1 MSTHRRAWKQR
12 AGVVVALVS
21 GALLTVPA
29 SPALAADV
37 SVSPGSATV
46 NAGSDTTITVRITP
60 QDGDQSADISLTGLP
75 SGVSCASGC
84 GQVNFSPGNPQPKT
98 QLLTIRANDN
108 AQDANTSVT
117 VQVRPDDSDPA
128 TGTFQLAVKGEA
140 PEPQQP
146 QTVKTVSGKV
156 VNADGQAIEGA
167 LVMLRDSAGKE
178 RRTNTSGNGNFS
190 FSGSESNP
198 IAPGRIDLGASTDGA
213 SPVARSINANA
224 GQSVTGVRLSIQL
237 RASASPSASP
247 SASESAPPS
256 EEPLEEEA
264 TDTPSAE
271 APAAQQPAANEDSG
285 GFGSWLLILLGGLF
299 VAVGVGTI
307 VLLYMRRKNEGDDG
321 DGDGPDGPTGPGGPA
336 AAGAIP
342 AARGAYHG
350 ADDQTRV
357 VNGMGAGP
365 AATMVGGPSISDAP
379 TMLQRP
385 VVDDV
390 PPDPY
395 GAPPG
400 PSYGVGGGQGG
411 YGYGDD
417 APGQGGY
424 GGAGGYGNAPS
435 SGGGYGNG
443 PSSGAGYGSP
453 DYAAGAGAAAGAAG
467 YAAQGGGYGNE
478 RFDEPTGR
486 YTGDSTQYAP
496 AADPYPTSTYQPEQ
510 DRGYDQA
517 GSSSYGRGPEQGDG
531 YGAGG
536 GYGAASGGYDGDR
549 QQGGYGDP
557 TGAYG
562 NAAGGGYG
570 DNPSGGYGDAPAYGG
585 RRAAGGGYGEDATGG
600 YDNAPSGGYR
610 DTPSGGY
617 DSGRQQGGYG
627 DAPTGGYD
635 NPGGGGYDSRSQGG
649 YDSGAGG
656 YDSSATGGYDS
667 GRQQGG
673 YGDAPT
679 GGYGNAGGGY
689 DGGHQ
694 SGGYGQQAGGYG
706 DGYGQAP
713 QGGYGQGGYGQEP
726 PQQRGGGY
734 DNAYPNDPAQ
744 AGRARPDGQADR
756 GGRRL
761 DWLDD

>member
-12 AGVVVALVS
+12 AGVVVALVF

-29 SPALAADV
+29 TPALAASIVTADN
-37 SVSPGSATV
+37 SVTIDAGRTSRV
-46 NAGSDTTITVRITP
+46 NVLVRLG
-60 QDGDQSADISLTGLP
+60 GDETSADIDVTGLP
-75 SGVSCASGC
+75 DGVTCGGC
-84 GQVNFSPGNPQPKT
+84 GPIDFDGQQTKAVVLNLSAAPNAPAANSSSA
-98 QLLTIRANDN
+98 TIKVTGSER
-108 AQDANTSVT
+108 SLRVT
-117 VQVRPDDSDPA
+117 VRATAPPTPD
-128 TGTFQLAVKGEA
+128 
-140 PEPQQP
+140 QP

-156 VNADGQAIEGA
+156 VNADGDPIEGA

-190 FSGSESNP
+190 FSGSDSNP
-198 IAPGRIDLGASTDGA
+198 IAPGRIEVGASTDGA
-213 SPVARSINANA
+213 TPVARSINASA

-237 RASASPSASP
+237 RASASPSATP

-256 EEPLEEEA
+256 DEPLEEDPADTPA
-264 TDTPSAE
+264 TD
-271 APAAQQPAANEDSG
+271 APAAQEPTANEDSG
-285 GFGSWLLILLGGLF
+285 GMGSWLLILLGGLF

-321 DGDGPDGPTGPGGPA
+321 DGDGPGGPVGPGGPGGAA

-350 ADDQTRV
+350 TDDQTRV

-400 PSYGVGGGQGG
+400 PAYGVGAGQAG

-424 GGAGGYGNAPS
+424 GAGNGYGDAPASGGGYGTAPS

-453 DYAAGAGAAAGAAG
+453 DYAAGAAAGAAG

-510 DRGYDQA
+510 DRGYDQSGPA
-517 GSSSYGRGPEQGDG
+517 GYGRGAEQGDG
-531 YGAGG
+531 YRSGG
-536 GYGAASGGYDGDR
+536 GYGAAS
-549 QQGGYGDP
+549 
-557 TGAYG
+557 A
-562 NAAGGGYG
+562 
-570 DNPSGGYGDAPAYGG
+570 
-585 RRAAGGGYGEDATGG
+585 G
-600 YDNAPSGGYR
+600 YDNAP
-610 DTPSGGY
+610 
-617 DSGRQQGGYG
+617 
-627 DAPTGGYD
+627 
-635 NPGGGGYDSRSQGG
+635 
-649 YDSGAGG
+649 
-656 YDSSATGGYDS
+656 TGGYDS

-673 YGDAPT
+673 YGDAPA
-679 GGYGNAGGGY
+679 GGYGG
-689 DGGHQ
+689 
-694 SGGYGQQAGGYG
+694 AGGYG
-706 DGYGQAP
+706 DAP
-713 QGGYGQGGYGQEP
+713 AGGYGDAGYG
-726 PQQRGGGY
+726 G
-734 DNAYPNDPAQ
+734 
-744 AGRARPDGQADR
+744 GRAT
-756 GGRRL
+756 
-761 DWLDD
+761 

>member
-12 AGVVVALVS
+12 AGVVVALLF

-29 SPALAADV
+29 TPALAAQIV
-37 SVSPGSATV
+37 TATNSVTIEAGRSSAVTV
-46 NAGSDTTITVRITP
+46 TVRPNNGET
-60 QDGDQSADISLTGLP
+60 SADIDVQDLP
-75 SGVSCASGC
+75 DGVNCGGC
-84 GQVNFSPGNPQPKT
+84 GRVDFNGEQDQTVTLNLSAA
-98 QLLTIRANDN
+98 ANAPANN
-108 AQDANTSVT
+108 ASARITVSGGGARPLRVT
-117 VQVRPDDSDPA
+117 VRAAAPPTPD
-128 TGTFQLAVKGEA
+128 
-140 PEPQQP
+140 QP

-156 VNADGQAIEGA
+156 VNADGDPIEGA

-190 FSGSESNP
+190 FSGSDSNP
-198 IAPGRIDLGASTDGA
+198 IAPGRIEVGASTDGA
-213 SPVARSINANA
+213 TPVARSINASA

-237 RASASPSASP
+237 RASASPSATP

-256 EEPLEEEA
+256 DEPLEEDPADTPA
-264 TDTPSAE
+264 TD
-271 APAAQQPAANEDSG
+271 APAAQEPTANEDSG
-285 GFGSWLLILLGGLF
+285 GMGSWLLILLGGLF

-321 DGDGPDGPTGPGGPA
+321 DGDGPGGPVGPGGPGGAA

-342 AARGAYHG
+342 AAPGAYHG
-350 ADDQTRV
+350 TDDQTRV

-400 PSYGVGGGQGG
+400 PAYGVGAGQAG

-424 GGAGGYGNAPS
+424 GAGNGYGDAPASGGGYGIAPS

-453 DYAAGAGAAAGAAG
+453 DYAAGGAAG

-510 DRGYDQA
+510 DRGYDQSGPA
-517 GSSSYGRGPEQGDG
+517 GYGRGAEQGDG
-531 YGAGG
+531 YRSGG
-536 GYGAASGGYDGDR
+536 GYGAASGGYD
-549 QQGGYGDP
+549 
-557 TGAYG
+557 
-562 NAAGGGYG
+562 
-570 DNPSGGYGDAPAYGG
+570 
-585 RRAAGGGYGEDATGG
+585 
-600 YDNAPSGGYR
+600 NAP
-610 DTPSGGY
+610 
-617 DSGRQQGGYG
+617 
-627 DAPTGGYD
+627 
-635 NPGGGGYDSRSQGG
+635 
-649 YDSGAGG
+649 
-656 YDSSATGGYDS
+656 TGGYDS

-673 YGDAPT
+673 YGDAP
-679 GGYGNAGGGY
+679 A
-689 DGGHQ
+689 
-694 SGGYGQQAGGYG
+694 
-706 DGYGQAP
+706 
-713 QGGYGQGGYGQEP
+713 
-726 PQQRGGGY
+726 
-734 DNAYPNDPAQ
+734 
-744 AGRARPDGQADR
+744 
-756 GGRRL
+756 
-761 DWLDD
+761 

>member
-12 AGVVVALVS
+12 AGVVVALVF

-29 SPALAADV
+29 APAFAANIITADN
-37 SVSPGSATV
+37 SVTIDAGRSGSV
-46 NAGSDTTITVRITP
+46 NVLVRLGADET
-60 QDGDQSADISLTGLP
+60 SADIDVTGLP
-75 SGVSCASGC
+75 DGVTC
-84 GQVNFSPGNPQPKT
+84 GNCGPVDFGGQQTKAVSLSLSAAPNAPAANGSQARITVTGDGGR
-98 QLLTIRANDN
+98 QLR
-108 AQDANTSVT
+108 VT
-117 VQVRPDDSDPA
+117 VRA
-128 TGTFQLAVKGEA
+128 AA
-140 PEPQQP
+140 PPTPQQP

-156 VNADGQAIEGA
+156 VNAEGEPISGA

-224 GQSVTGVRLSIQL
+224 GQSVTGVRLSIQVK
-237 RASASPSASP
+237 ASASPSATP

-256 EEPLEEEA
+256 EEPLDEEA

-321 DGDGPDGPTGPGGPA
+321 DGDGPGGPTGPGGPGGAA

-350 ADDQTRV
+350 TDDQTRV

-365 AATMVGGPSISDAP
+365 SATKVGGPSISDAP

-400 PSYGVGGGQGG
+400 ASYGVGGGQGG

-443 PSSGAGYGSP
+443 PSSGAGYGNP
-453 DYAAGAGAAAGAAG
+453 DYAAGAAAAGAAG
-467 YAAQGGGYGNE
+467 YAAQGGYGNE

-486 YTGDSTQYAP
+486 YTGDSNQYAP

-517 GSSSYGRGPEQGDG
+517 GSASYGRGPEQGDG
-531 YGAGG
+531 YGAAG
-536 GYGAASGGYDGDR
+536 GYGAASGGYDSGATGGYDNGR
-549 QQGGYGDP
+549 QQGGYGEP

-562 NAAGGGYG
+562 NAAT
-570 DNPSGGYGDAPAYGG
+570 GGYGDAPAYGG
-585 RRAAGGGYGEDATGG
+585 GRTAAGYGDAPTGG
-600 YDNAPSGGYR
+600 YDNPPAGGYG
-610 DTPSGGY
+610 DAPAGGY

-627 DAPTGGYD
+627 DAPAGGYD
-635 NPGGGGYDSRSQGG
+635 K
-649 YDSGAGG
+649 GAGG
-656 YDSSATGGYDS
+656 YGDAPAGGYDS
-667 GRQQGG
+667 GRQPGG
-673 YGDAPT
+673 YGDAPA
-679 GGYGNAGGGY
+679 GGYGNAAGGY

-694 SGGYGQQAGGYG
+694 SGGYGQQGGGYG
-706 DGYGQAP
+706 DGYGQDP
-713 QGGYGQGGYGQEP
+713 QGGYGHQQGGYGQEP

>member
-1 MSTHRRAWKQR
+1 MSTHRRAWQHR
-12 AGVVVALVS
+12 AGVVVALIF

-29 SPALAADV
+29 TPALAADV
-37 SVSPGSATV
+37 SVSPGSVTV
-46 NAGSDTTITVRITP
+46 NAGSDTTVTVRVTP
-60 QDGDQSADISLTGLP
+60 GEGDQNAQIGITGLP
-75 SGVSCASGC
+75 SGVSCVSGC
-84 GQVNFSPGNPQPKT
+84 GQVNFAPGNPMPKT

-108 AQDANTSVT
+108 AGDANGSVT
-117 VQVRPDDSDPA
+117 VQVQPDKSDPA
-128 TGTFQLAVKGEA
+128 TGTFNLTVKGKAA
-140 PEPQQP
+140 PPPQQP

-156 VNADGQAIEGA
+156 VDSNGEPISGA

-178 RRTNTSGNGNFS
+178 RRTNTNGSGNFT
-190 FSGSESNP
+190 FSGSADNP
-198 IAPGRIDLGASTDGA
+198 IAPGRIDLGASADGA
-213 SPVARSINANA
+213 TPSAKSINAAA
-224 GQSVTGVRLSIQL
+224 GQSVTGIRIGVALK
-237 RASASPSASP
+237 ASASPSATP

-256 EEPLEEEA
+256 EEATEEEVTEGPA
-264 TDTPSAE
+264 TE
-271 APAAQQPAANEDSG
+271 APAAQQPTAAEDSG
-285 GFGSWLLILLGGLF
+285 GFGNWLLILLGGLF

-307 VLLYMRRKNEGDDG
+307 VLLYMRRKNDEG
-321 DGDGPDGPTGPGGPA
+321 DGDGPDGPAGPGGPGGGA

-342 AARGAYHG
+342 AAHGAYRG
-350 ADDQTRV
+350 VDDQTRV

-365 AATMVGGPSISDAP
+365 APTMVGGAAMSEAP

-400 PSYGVGGGQGG
+400 PAYGVGAGQAG

-424 GGAGGYGNAPS
+424 GYGNAPSSGAGNGYGNAPS

-453 DYAAGAGAAAGAAG
+453 DYAAGAAGAAG
-467 YAAQGGGYGNE
+467 YGAAQGGGGYAGE

-510 DRGYDQA
+510 GRGYDQS
-517 GSSSYGRGPEQGDG
+517 GPGQYGRGAEQADG
-531 YGAGG
+531 YGAGA
-536 GYGAASGGYDGDR
+536 GYGAASGGGYDGNPAGGYDGGR
-549 QQGGYGDP
+549 QQGGYGDAP
-557 TGAYG
+557 
-562 NAAGGGYG
+562 GYG
-570 DNPSGGYGDAPAYGG
+570 DSRPG
-585 RRAAGGGYGEDATGG
+585 
-600 YDNAPSGGYR
+600 
-610 DTPSGGY
+610 
-617 DSGRQQGGYG
+617 GGYG

-635 NPGGGGYDSRSQGG
+635 GGRQQGG
-649 YDSGAGG
+649 YDNAPNGG
-656 YDSSATGGYDS
+656 YDNAPGYGDSRPASGYGDAPTGGYDG

-679 GGYGNAGGGY
+679 GGYGSHQGGGYDGRQPGGYDGGQAGAAYGNASGGY

-694 SGGYGQQAGGYG
+694 PGGYDQQGGYDQRGGYGQ
-706 DGYGQAP
+706 
-713 QGGYGQGGYGQEP
+713 QGGYGQEP
-726 PQQRGGGY
+726 PQQRGPGY
-734 DNAYPNDPAQ
+734 DNQ
-744 AGRARPDGQADR
+744 AGYPDDSAQSGRGRADGTPDR

>member
-12 AGVVVALVS
+12 AGVVVALVF

-29 SPALAADV
+29 APAFAENPDVQITSLSTDSLASGQQTAMSFTVKNNNDSTSIFSINV
-37 SVSPGSATV
+37 DTFDGLRCQGECRIPARSIGNGESATINV
-46 NAGSDTTITVRITP
+46 TLVADNLPAGANKSGQVRVSARTGGDQAGDSRNMTVRGP
-60 QDGDQSADISLTGLP
+60 
-75 SGVSCASGC
+75 
-84 GQVNFSPGNPQPKT
+84 
-98 QLLTIRANDN
+98 
-108 AQDANTSVT
+108 
-117 VQVRPDDSDPA
+117 
-128 TGTFQLAVKGEA
+128 EA
-140 PEPQQP
+140 PQQP

-156 VNADGQAIEGA
+156 VNAEGDPIEGA

-237 RASASPSASP
+237 KASASPSASP

-256 EEPLEEEA
+256 EEPLDEEA

-321 DGDGPDGPTGPGGPA
+321 DGDGPGGPTGPGGPGA
-336 AAGAIP
+336 GGAIP
-342 AARGAYHG
+342 GARGAYHG
-350 ADDQTRV
+350 TDDQTRV

-365 AATMVGGPSISDAP
+365 SPTMVGGPSISDAP

-400 PSYGVGGGQGG
+400 PAYGAGGQGG

-453 DYAAGAGAAAGAAG
+453 DYAAGAAAGAAG
-467 YAAQGGGYGNE
+467 YAAQGAGYGNE

-510 DRGYDQA
+510 DRGGYDQA
-517 GSSSYGRGPEQGDG
+517 GAAPYGRGAEQGDAYGAAGG
-531 YGAGG
+531 YG
-536 GYGAASGGYDGDR
+536 GAASGGYDSGATGGYDSTR
-549 QQGGYGDP
+549 QQGGYGEP

-570 DNPSGGYGDAPAYGG
+570 DNPTGGYGDAPAYGG
-585 RRAAGGGYGEDATGG
+585 GRAA
-600 YDNAPSGGYR
+600 
-610 DTPSGGY
+610 
-617 DSGRQQGGYG
+617 
-627 DAPTGGYD
+627 
-635 NPGGGGYDSRSQGG
+635 
-649 YDSGAGG
+649 
-656 YDSSATGGYDS
+656 
-667 GRQQGG
+667 
-673 YGDAPT
+673 
-679 GGYGNAGGGY
+679 
-689 DGGHQ
+689 
-694 SGGYGQQAGGYG
+694 
-706 DGYGQAP
+706 
-713 QGGYGQGGYGQEP
+713 
-726 PQQRGGGY
+726 
-734 DNAYPNDPAQ
+734 
-744 AGRARPDGQADR
+744 
-756 GGRRL
+756 
-761 DWLDD
+761 